1 MSGSNGSIVVREVL
15 ALPCRCVITRPDKLT
30 ERGRTAIV
38 EAPCGAIFRLEHR
51 GYAIDAVRLSE
62 AS

>member
-1 MSGSNGSIVVREVL
+1 MNGSTVVREVL
-15 ALPCRCVITRPDKLT
+15 CLPCRCVVTRPDRLT

-38 EAPCGAIFRLEHR
+38 ETPCGALYRLEHR
-51 GYAIDAVRLSE
+51 GYAIDAVRLTE

>member
-1 MSGSNGSIVVREVL
+1 MTGSTVVREVL
-15 ALPCRCVITRPDKLT
+15 ALPCRCVVPRPDGLT

-38 EAPCGAIFRLEHR
+38 ETPCGAIYRLTHR
-51 GYAIDAVRLSE
+51 GYAIDATRLEE